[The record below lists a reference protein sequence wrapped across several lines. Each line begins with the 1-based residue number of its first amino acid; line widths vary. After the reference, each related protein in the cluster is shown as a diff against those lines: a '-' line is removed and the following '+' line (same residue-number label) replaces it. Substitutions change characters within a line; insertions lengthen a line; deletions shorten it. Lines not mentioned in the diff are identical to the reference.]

1 MEWILLV
8 TAQRPE
14 ATHLDIV
21 KMVLSA
27 RGLVLVDLLVLL
39 AFSVLTWYIIVY
51 KGIFYHRARHDNQ
64 RFLETFRSGKTL
76 DQINEYCQKT
86 SSPLGKVF
94 SAGYRELLKVLTRED
109 AEAANFNI
117 ASQNLERALRRAAMV
132 EITTLENQ
140 LPLLATVS
148 ATAPFLGLFGTVWG
162 IMESFSNIG
171 ALGNTTLATVAPG
184 IVDALI
190 TTALGLIAAIPATI
204 AYNHF
209 LRKVRLHVADIE
221 TFVNDFQ
228 NIAHR
233 RFLQ

>member
-1 MEWILLV
+1 MNPILL
-8 TAQRPE
+8 TASAER
-14 ATHLDIV
+14 LDIM
-21 KMVLSA
+21 KMVLNA
-27 RGLVLVDLLVLL
+27 RGLVMLDLVVLL

-51 KGIFYHRARHDNQ
+51 KGIFYFRARRNNLD
-64 RFLETFRSGKTL
+64 FLEKFRSGMTL
-76 DQINEYCQKT
+76 EQLNQYCEQVP
-86 SSPLGKVF
+86 SPLGKVF
-94 SAGYRELLKVLTRED
+94 SAGFRELVKVIARED
-109 AEAANFNI
+109 AEAATSSFV

-140 LPLLATVS
+140 LPMLATIS

-171 ALGNTTLATVAPG
+171 SLGNTTLATVAPG
-184 IVDALI
+184 IVDALV

-221 TFVNDFQ
+221 TFANDFQ

-233 RFLQ
+233 KFLQ

>member
-1 MEWILLV
+1 MEWILL
-8 TAQRPE
+8 TASTER
-14 ATHLDIV
+14 LDIV
-21 KMVLSA
+21 KMVLAA
-27 RGLVLVDLLVLL
+27 RGLVLLDLLILL
-39 AFSVLTWYIIVY
+39 AFSVLTWYVIVY
-51 KGIFYHRARHDNQ
+51 KSIFYRRAYKNNLA
-64 RFLETFRSGKTL
+64 FLEKFRSGMTL
-76 DQINEYCQKT
+76 EEVNQYCEQVP
-86 SSPLGKVF
+86 SPLGKVF
-94 SAGYRELLKVLTRED
+94 SAGFRELLKVIARED
-109 AEAANFNI
+109 VETTSRSM

-140 LPLLATVS
+140 LPLLATIS

-171 ALGNTTLATVAPG
+171 SLGNTTLATVAPG
-184 IVDALI
+184 IVDALV

-221 TFVNDFQ
+221 AFANDFQ

-233 RFLQ
+233 KFLP